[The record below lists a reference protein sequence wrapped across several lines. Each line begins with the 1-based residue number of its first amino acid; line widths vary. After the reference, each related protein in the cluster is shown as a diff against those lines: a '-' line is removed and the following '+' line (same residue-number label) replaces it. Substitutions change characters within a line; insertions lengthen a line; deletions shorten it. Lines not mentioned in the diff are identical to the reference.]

1 MLKEINRI
9 PYNNWRNSQ
18 LSVARFYWWIDIN
31 WDKYEFDREE
41 MKKLAKWEVD
51 EVFPDLVLYGKVK
64 K

>member
-9 PYNNWRNSQ
+9 PYENWRNSQ
-18 LSVARFYWWIDIN
+18 LSVARFYGWIDIN

-41 MKKLAKWEVD
+41 MKKLLKWEVD
-51 EVFPDLVLYGKVK
+51 EVFPDLVLYGKIK